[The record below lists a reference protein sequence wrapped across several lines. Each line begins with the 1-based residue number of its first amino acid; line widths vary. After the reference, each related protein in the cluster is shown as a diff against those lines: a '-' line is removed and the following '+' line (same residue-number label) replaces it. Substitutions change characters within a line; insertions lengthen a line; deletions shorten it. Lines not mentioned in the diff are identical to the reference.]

1 VPDTQILASGSAS
14 APESYTVPSAQE
26 IMIKAVACTFDGTG
40 ASGDFLPMLS
50 VIPPGGI
57 GPIECPMTTTVTAG
71 ESAEVT
77 WFPGGLV
84 ATADLPLYV
93 DFEPVVQLIGYG
105 PLSDPVLEGCAVR
118 IQPVPDGLVTGYA
131 GVRLGTDIGT
141 GLGPYNI
148 QSVTTF
154 WEDAGYTVEGFLG
167 GSGLTHL
174 GAIGHPLPAFMDGF
188 GNIWAYDGTQLALTG
203 PTFPGTYAEDDILY
217 EGSWFGRLS
226 PE

>member
-57 GPIECPMTTTVTAG
+57 GAIECPMTTTVTAG
-71 ESAEVT
+71 ASAEVS

-105 PLSDPVLEGCAVR
+105 TLSDPILEGCAVR
-118 IQPVPDGLVTGYA
+118 IQPEVDGLVTGYA

-148 QSVTTF
+148 QTVTDL
-154 WEDAGYTVEGFLG
+154 WSNQGYTVEGFLG
-167 GSGLTHL
+167 AVGQTRV
-174 GAIGHPLPAFMDGF
+174 AAVGHTLPAFLDGF
-188 GNIWAYDGTQLALTG
+188 GNVWAYDGTQLALTG
-203 PTFPGTYAEDDILY
+203 PTFPGAYAAGDTLY
-217 EGSWFGRLS
+217 EGSWFGRLT